1 MFSEL
6 AFHYIPQVWPEDAL
20 AMVANIS
27 LSTIE
32 LESSILES
40 IVTMCKYFHE
50 SVRLL
55 SERFLAELRR
65 HNYVTPTSYLEL
77 IRTFKQ
83 LLQRKRDELSTL
95 RNRYLSGLDKLD
107 FASKEIGKM
116 KEELVRLQPQL
127 LATGAETDALL
138 ARVAKDAVEVEAQRT
153 IVASEQLA
161 ANQQA
166 AAAQS
171 IKDECEADLAEA
183 LPILNDALASLD
195 TLKQSVSVVKRIRMN
210 SHEVDVVWELSC
222 SAEFT
227 SEM

>member
-1 MFSEL
+1 MLPS
-6 AFHYIPQVWPEDAL
+6 QVWPEDAL
-20 AMVANIS
+20 EMVANTS
-27 LSTIE
+27 LTDVTLKTSVR
-32 LESSILES
+32 ES
-40 IVTMCKYFHE
+40 IVTMCKHFHE

-77 IRTFKQ
+77 IHTFKH
-83 LLQRKRDELSTL
+83 LLQQKRDQLTTL

-107 FASKEIGKM
+107 CAATEIGKM
-116 KEELVRLQPQL
+116 KEELMRLQPQL
-127 LATGAETDALL
+127 LATGKETDALL
-138 ARVAKDAVEVEAQRT
+138 ARVAKDTVEVEAQRT
-153 IVASEQLA
+153 LVASDQLL

-195 TLKQSVSVVKRIRMN
+195 TLKQSVSLIWFIQL
-210 SHEVDVVWELSC
+210 DLSTPD
-222 SAEFT
+222 S
-227 SEM
+227 SPYV

>member
-195 TLKQSVSVVKRIRMN
+195 TLKQSVSVVKRI
-210 SHEVDVVWELSC
+210 
-222 SAEFT
+222 
-227 SEM
+227 

>member
-1 MFSEL
+1 MFHSAL
-6 AFHYIPQVWPEDAL
+6 QVWPEDAL
-20 AMVANIS
+20 AMVANTS

-32 LESSILES
+32 LESSIRES

-107 FASKEIGKM
+107 FASQEIGKM

-166 AAAQS
+166 AAAQA

-195 TLKQSVSVVKRIRMN
+195 TLKQSVSVMKTI
-210 SHEVDVVWELSC
+210 
-222 SAEFT
+222 
-227 SEM
+227 